1 MRGKQQVRLAIR
13 LDRMG
18 GHMTQFQLKTTIRLY
33 ENTEEFCRDF
43 QIGKEDLILT
53 RRETYESYLQGYIG
67 EATVIDFRKYG
78 SGEPT
83 DQMVEAVLKDLEG
96 VSYRRVI
103 AIGGGSILDVGK
115 LLVLKN
121 ISPVQELF
129 ERKPALVKEKEYIAI
144 PTTCGTGSEVTNISV
159 LELLQKQA
167 KMGLAADE
175 LFADYAILIPELLHT
190 LPFRS
195 FAASSIDAF
204 VHALEAYLSP
214 KANAFT
220 RLFSVEAI
228 KLILKGFQQIA
239 AEGEEAR
246 YPLLKDFLLAS
257 AYAGIAFGNAGVAAV
272 HALSYP
278 LSGAFHIPH
287 GEANYAILWGVLW
300 RYNLLHPDGAIK
312 ELNDILAELM
322 VCKKEKLYEEL
333 RSLFCWILPGKSLK
347 DYGANREMPAV
358 FTASVL
364 LHQGRLLANN
374 YVGLEQADIQAI
386 YDYLY
391 E

>member
-1 MRGKQQVRLAIR
+1 
-13 LDRMG
+13 
-18 GHMTQFQLKTTIRLY
+18 MTQFRLKTTIQLY
-33 ENTEEFCRDF
+33 ENSKEFCQAF
-43 QIGKEDLILT
+43 QIGKGDLILT
-53 RRETYESYLQGYIG
+53 RMDTYESYFKDYMG

-83 DQMVEAVLKDLEG
+83 DRMVEAIHKDIKN
-96 VSYRRVI
+96 VPYSRVI

-115 LLVLKN
+115 LFVLKN

-129 ERKPALVKEKEYIAI
+129 ERKLPLVREKDLIVI

-159 LELLQKQA
+159 LELLSRNT

-190 LPFRS
+190 LPYKS
-195 FAASSIDAF
+195 FATSSIDAF

-214 KANAFT
+214 KANDFT
-220 RLFSVEAI
+220 RMFSVEAM
-228 KLILKGFQQIA
+228 KTILRGYQKIA
-239 AEGEEAR
+239 AEGENAR
-246 YPLLKDFLLAS
+246 FPLIKDFLMAS
-257 AYAGIAFGNAGVAAV
+257 TYAGIAFGNAGVAAV

-287 GEANYAILWGVLW
+287 GEANYAVLWGVLW
-300 RYNLLHPDGAIK
+300 RYNNLHPYGSIK
-312 ELNDILAELM
+312 RLNSILTELLC
-322 VCKKEKLYEEL
+322 CKEEILYEEL
-333 RSLFCWILPGKSLK
+333 RELFQLVLPGKSLK
-347 DYGANREMPAV
+347 EYGTARGMLEN
-358 FTASVL
+358 FTFSVL
-364 LHQGRLLANN
+364 ENQGRLMANS
-374 YVGLEQADIQAI
+374 YVELKYEDILAI